1 MSKYLTIALFQGD
14 HGRGI
19 PDRIKHCVKKA
30 GPDIFCL
37 PEYFMVSPEA
47 NSILPS
53 AEHHDEYLLY
63 LKALSRELDCAL
75 AGPTLLFDSG
85 QGYFNT
91 CYFIS
96 NEEILG
102 RYSKVHP
109 FKNEGRGQVLAGSEY
124 VVVPFKGVKV
134 GLLIC
139 ADALHPES
147 YAGIARLQ
155 PDVVIIPVTSPF
167 REGESIEQKYKRDDE
182 LFVSGA
188 RLTQCPVVKVGS
200 YGKIAGRRLQGRSL
214 VATPDRIIFRVL
226 PEDEMKEALKIVEL
240 PIQLA

>member
-1 MSKYLTIALFQGD
+1 MSNCLTIALFQGD

-19 PDRIKHCVKKA
+19 PERIKQRVKEA

-53 AEHHDEYLLY
+53 AEHHAEYLRY
-63 LKALSRELDCAL
+63 LRALSIELDCAL
-75 AGPTLLFDSG
+75 AGPTLLFNSG
-85 QGYFNT
+85 KGYFNT

-96 NEEILG
+96 NGEVLG
-102 RYSKVHP
+102 QYSKVHP

-124 VVVPFKGVKV
+124 VVVPFKGIKV

-139 ADALHPES
+139 ADVLHPES
-147 YAGIARLQ
+147 YVDIARLQ
-155 PDVVIIPVTSPF
+155 PDLVIIPVTSPL

-182 LFVSGA
+182 LFLSGA
-188 RLTQCPVVKVGS
+188 RLAHCPVVKVGS
-200 YGKIAGRRLQGRSL
+200 YGKIAGRQLQGRSL
-214 VATPDRIIFRVL
+214 IAMPDRIIFRVL
-226 PEDEMKEALKIVEL
+226 PEDELKEAFKIVEL